1 MEVPMRLSL
10 TLTVTAIGA
19 FVFGLAYLLFPER
32 LLALYGIT
40 LDPSAQWSA
49 RYLGATLLGLG
60 AVNWLG
66 RTIQSGSGLRAILV
80 GTFMAAL
87 VGFIVSLFELLNGSG
102 SAMIWTTVIIYF
114 LLSVGYGD
122 FVFRTPPPN

>member
-1 MEVPMRLSL
+1 MRLSL